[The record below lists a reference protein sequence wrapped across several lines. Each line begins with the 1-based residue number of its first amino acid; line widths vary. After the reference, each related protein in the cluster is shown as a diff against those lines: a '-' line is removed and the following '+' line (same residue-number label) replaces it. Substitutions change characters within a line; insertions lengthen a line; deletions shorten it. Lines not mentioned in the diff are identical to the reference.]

1 MLSVSPGPAFGILY
15 TLWFIAGSYIYV
27 SLVRQINVRRASS
40 AEVAV
45 AAGSTSTA
53 AAPTRTFGLPEAI
66 LAGILIALLLLNT
79 AASFSHPGVELSS
92 RALLSSLLVTV
103 GVVIF
108 VAAFLTLRGLSVE
121 TLGGFSALG
130 PARAITT
137 GAILL
142 FFAYPIIS
150 VGDLVVQQFLRGS
163 SSKQSIVEMFNSSQ
177 TINDRVMI
185 IVFAVALAPVAEEF
199 LFRFFLFG
207 VLKRYFGLLF
217 GLVANALLF
226 AAVHGHLPSFAA
238 LFVLGACFTV
248 AYEWSGSILVSM
260 TMHSLFNSLT
270 LVVLA
275 FPDTFQ
281 Q

>member
-1 MLSVSPGPAFGILY
+1 MLSASSGPAFGILY
-15 TLWFIAGSYIYV
+15 TLWFIVGSYIYV
-27 SLVRQINVRRASS
+27 SLIRQINARRASS
-40 AEVAV
+40 AGAI
-45 AAGSTSTA
+45 AAAESTSTV
-53 AAPTRTFGLPEAI
+53 PTARTFGLPEAI
-66 LAGILIALLLLNT
+66 LAAVLIVLLLLSSV
-79 AASFSHPGVELSS
+79 ASFSHSTVELSS
-92 RALLSSLLVTV
+92 RGLVSSLFVTI

-108 VAAFLTLRGLSVE
+108 IAVFLALRGLSLE
-121 TLGGFSALG
+121 TLGGLSVLR

-150 VGDLVVQQFLRGS
+150 VSDLVVQQFLRGS

-177 TINDRVMI
+177 TINERVII
-185 IVFAVALAPVAEEF
+185 IVFAVALAPMAEEF
-199 LFRFFLFG
+199 LFRFFIFG

-226 AAVHGHLPSFAA
+226 AAVHGHLPSLAA
-238 LFVLGACFTV
+238 LFVLGACFTI

-260 TMHSLFNSLT
+260 TMHSLFNAVT